1 MYAELEMTSGW
12 LLLIIGIL
20 VTWLYS
26 ARSMRQELRR
36 QQAEVDRL
44 RKASGSLEDLLAV
57 HGRRLDALMS
67 AMHDAV
73 MRVDR
78 MGRVLAAN
86 PRARELFGMERGTE
100 LPQSM
105 LVFYR
110 DTDWNRAFSK
120 ALKAL
125 PEASSMPDIP
135 LSGRILAP
143 QLTPLGQEQALLL
156 CVDMTEL
163 YKLEEQRRTFLSN
176 LMHDLKT
183 PLTSLLGYARS
194 LDKFGDDPDFRKE
207 AAQVIG
213 DEAKRVNYLL
223 EALLTLDQIE
233 FSVRDPDAA
242 CDAAVV
248 LQKVCDLLRPEAE
261 KKFIELNCDIP
272 NDFPAL
278 AIAAPD
284 MERLLVNV
292 LENAVRHSPEH
303 DRVDVYFTQQ
313 DDGALITVS
322 DQGLGVP
329 PKKLPRLTERFYR
342 VDRSRKRGKGG
353 HGLGLSIVKELAE
366 WHGGKLELAN
376 RVEGGLEVRVEL
388 PFHVE
393 EEGDKLS

>member
-1 MYAELEMTSGW
+1 MTSGW
-12 LLLIIGIL
+12 LLLIIGI
-20 VTWLYS
+20 VTTCLF
-26 ARSMRQELRR
+26 SMRNMRREIRR
-36 QQAEVDRL
+36 QQVEVDRL
-44 RKASGSLEDLLAV
+44 RKASGSLETMLATS
-57 HGRRLDALMS
+57 GRRLDVLLS
-67 AMHDAV
+67 AMHEAV

-78 MGRVLAAN
+78 LGRVLAAN
-86 PRARELFGMERGTE
+86 QRARELFGIAHGTE

-110 DTDWNRAFSK
+110 DTDWYRAFSRG
-120 ALKAL
+120 LKAL
-125 PEASSMPDIP
+125 PEASSMPEIP
-135 LSGRILAP
+135 LSGRILSP
-143 QLTPLGQEQALLL
+143 RLTPLGQEQALLL

-194 LDKFGDDPDFRKE
+194 LEKFDDDPAVRKE

-213 DEAKRVNYLL
+213 DEAKRVNHLL

-233 FSVRDPDAA
+233 FSVRDADAV

-248 LQKVCDLLRPEAE
+248 LQKVFDLLRPQAE
-261 KKFIELNCDIP
+261 KKFIQLNCDIP

-292 LENAVRHSPEH
+292 LENAVRHSPEQ
-303 DRVDVYFTQQ
+303 DRVDVHFTQQ
-313 DDGALITVS
+313 DGGALITVS

-342 VDRSRKRGKGG
+342 VDRSRERGKGG

-366 WHGGKLELAN
+366 WHGGQLELAN
-376 RVEGGLEVRVEL
+376 RPEGGLEVRVQL
-388 PFHVE
+388 PFHI
-393 EEGDKLS
+393 EEGENKAP